1 MKRWLILG
9 FVCLMS
15 HPAHAATYA
24 VSVTK
29 TNYASGESIVV
40 NWSAPSGHSSTD
52 WISLYSSGATNTQH
66 GAWYYTGSNLSGTLS
81 FTAPA
86 SAGTYEI
93 RYLMNNGYTSAATS
107 NRFSTVTSADT
118 TPPTVSITSPAS
130 GATYTTV
137 QTVTLTATASD
148 NVGVA
153 RVEFYDG
160 GVLKGTD
167 TTAPYTYAWAFTSA
181 NNGTHSWTARAY
193 DAAGNT
199 SLSAPVSLTVNLSA
213 SSDTTPPTVS
223 ISSPTAGN
231 SYSFTQTV
239 SIVAS
244 AFDNVGVTKVEFY
257 DGGVLKGTATTAP
270 YSYPWSIA
278 QADDG
283 TQTWTAKAYDAAGN
297 TATSAAVL
305 LYVNIV
311 PSTNWVR
318 QFGGPNAGDVAIG
331 RASALD
337 PFGNVV
343 LAATQIGT
351 GNYGGTSVTGTSS
364 LDLPV
369 VAKYSASGQLLWVR
383 MFVTT
388 TGSQAIPTA
397 VTTDIDGAVLIAGW
411 FTYTVDFGTG
421 PLTSAGGPDVFVAKY
436 SPTGTPLWAKR
447 FGSTSADKALALDID
462 VNGAIYVTGLFAGSV
477 DFGSGAPLVSAGS
490 SDAFV
495 AKYDTNGNGIWA
507 KRFGGTLVDA
517 AASIAIDGTGNIV
530 VGGYFQGTA
539 TFDGT
544 SLVSAGGKDMF
555 VVTLGTDGHVTR
567 LTSYGGTGDDEVRG
581 VAVDGSGNIIVA
593 GMYSGSIS
601 MGGPTLTSAGSLDVV
616 LAKYSSTGVHQWSK
630 SFGSTS
636 PDYVNAVSANAAG
649 QIVMTGSIIDAV
661 DFGGGRLYSNGSWNA
676 FIACFGASG
685 TPAWSI
691 EVGASYDD
699 QGLSV
704 AISSTGEVV
713 ATGDFIQ
720 SVNFGTSNLANT
732 GGADGYLIRFY
743 P

>member
-52 WISLYSSGATNTQH
+52 WISLYSSGATNTQY

-283 TQTWTAKAYDAAGN
+283 THTWTAKAYDAAGN

-351 GNYGGTSVTGTSS
+351 GNYGGTSVTGT
-364 LDLPV
+364 
-369 VAKYSASGQLLWVR
+369 
-383 MFVTT
+383 
-388 TGSQAIPTA
+388 
-397 VTTDIDGAVLIAGW
+397 
-411 FTYTVDFGTG
+411 
-421 PLTSAGGPDVFVAKY
+421 
-436 SPTGTPLWAKR
+436 
-447 FGSTSADKALALDID
+447 
-462 VNGAIYVTGLFAGSV
+462 
-477 DFGSGAPLVSAGS
+477 
-490 SDAFV
+490 
-495 AKYDTNGNGIWA
+495 
-507 KRFGGTLVDA
+507 
-517 AASIAIDGTGNIV
+517 
-530 VGGYFQGTA
+530 
-539 TFDGT
+539 
-544 SLVSAGGKDMF
+544 
-555 VVTLGTDGHVTR
+555 
-567 LTSYGGTGDDEVRG
+567 
-581 VAVDGSGNIIVA
+581 
-593 GMYSGSIS
+593 
-601 MGGPTLTSAGSLDVV
+601 
-616 LAKYSSTGVHQWSK
+616 
-630 SFGSTS
+630 
-636 PDYVNAVSANAAG
+636 
-649 QIVMTGSIIDAV
+649 
-661 DFGGGRLYSNGSWNA
+661 
-676 FIACFGASG
+676 
-685 TPAWSI
+685 
-691 EVGASYDD
+691 
-699 QGLSV
+699 
-704 AISSTGEVV
+704 
-713 ATGDFIQ
+713 
-720 SVNFGTSNLANT
+720 
-732 GGADGYLIRFY
+732 
-743 P
+743 